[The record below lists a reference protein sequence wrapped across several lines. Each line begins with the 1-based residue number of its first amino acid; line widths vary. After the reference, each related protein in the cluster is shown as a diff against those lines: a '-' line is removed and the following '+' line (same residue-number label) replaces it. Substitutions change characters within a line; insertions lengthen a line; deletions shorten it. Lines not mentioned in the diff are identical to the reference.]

1 MPLASPLRAGY
12 AGSGNVRHKHGTEGL
27 VGEVA
32 TQPLIRRPPDTAITQ
47 LSARQPIRNV
57 LILGNSF
64 STANRNGCCTRCRE

>member
-32 TQPLIRRPPDTAITQ
+32 TQPLIRRPLTPPSPNYPLD
-47 LSARQPIRNV
+47 SP
-57 LILGNSF
+57 
-64 STANRNGCCTRCRE
+64 